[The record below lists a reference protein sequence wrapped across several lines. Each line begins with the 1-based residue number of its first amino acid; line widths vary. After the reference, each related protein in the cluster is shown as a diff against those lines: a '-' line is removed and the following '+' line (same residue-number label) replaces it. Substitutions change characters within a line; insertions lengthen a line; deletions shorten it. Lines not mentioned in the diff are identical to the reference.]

1 VLLPPL
7 TRMNLLYYR
16 FLYTLFMAADANFR
30 LKSKNRNLDDV
41 ELSAGWS
48 YYVDQK
54 EYKHYWKRHV
64 AEVEVRVSV

>member
-1 VLLPPL
+1 
-7 TRMNLLYYR
+7 
-16 FLYTLFMAADANFR
+16 MAADANFR